1 MRPDQGPSG
10 TGAKAGP
17 GRAGDGGARTVLVT
31 GSSRGLG
38 RAIALAF
45 GALGHRVAVHYVKSA
60 EPAEEVAQLI
70 RYAGGEAQVF
80 GADVADPSACQD
92 LIKKVTQAFGS
103 LDILVNNAG
112 IARDTLALRMKPEDW
127 QAVIDTNLSSSF
139 HLSKGALRGML
150 RGGFGRIVN
159 IASIVGIRGNV
170 GQANYVAAKAGMI
183 GLTKALAREYGARG
197 VTVNAVAPGFI
208 ESDMT
213 DALPD
218 EVKQAYLRE
227 IPAGRFGRPEDVAAA
242 VVFLASEEAAYING
256 QTLPVD
262 GGMVMP

>member
-1 MRPDQGPSG
+1 VVNPDAPATGGKAASG
-10 TGAKAGP
+10 APAAP
-17 GRAGDGGARTVLVT
+17 RTVLVT

-38 RAIALAF
+38 RAMALAF
-45 GALGHRVAVHYVKSA
+45 GRQGLRVAVHYVNSREA
-60 EPAEEVAQLI
+60 AEEVTQEI
-70 RYAGGEAQVF
+70 VYAGGEANTF
-80 GADVADPSACQD
+80 AADVADPEACQA
-92 LIKKVTQAFGS
+92 LVKNVTDAFGS
-103 LDILVNNAG
+103 LEVLVNNAG
-112 IARDTLALRMKPEDW
+112 IARDTLALRMKAEDW
-127 QAVIDTNLSSSF
+127 QRVIDTNLSSAF
-139 HLSKGALRGML
+139 YLSKAALRGML
-150 RGGFGRIVN
+150 RGGFGRIIN

-213 DALPD
+213 AALPD
-218 EVKQAYLRE
+218 ELKQAYLRE

-242 VVFLASEEAAYING
+242 VAFLASEDAAYING